1 MHKTWMAKKEESK
14 REWRLIDATDQ
25 TLGRLATTVA
35 NILRGKN
42 KVEYTPHVDVG
53 DFVVIINS
61 DKIKMSGRKLEQKK
75 YYRHTGFFG
84 GIKEKTMKNIMQEDS
99 TQIIIS
105 AVKGMLPN
113 NRLNRLVLKKLNV
126 YKDEEHPHK
135 AQKVTVVSL

>member
-1 MHKTWMAKKEESK
+1 MAKKEEAK

-75 YYRHTGFFG
+75 YYHHTGFFG
-84 GIKEKTMKNIMQEDS
+84 GIKEKTMKNIMEEDS

-105 AVKGMLPN
+105 AVKGMLPD

-126 YKDEEHPHK
+126 YKDAEHPHN

>member
-1 MHKTWMAKKEESK
+1 MHKTWMAKKEETQ

-25 TLGRLATTVA
+25 TLGRMATAVA

-42 KVEYTPHVDVG
+42 KPEYTPHVDVG

-61 DKIKMSGRKLEQKK
+61 DKVKLSGKKLEQKK

-84 GIKEKTMKNIMQEDS
+84 GIKEKTIKTAMQDDS

-126 YKDEEHPHK
+126 YKGSEHPHS
-135 AQKVTVVSL
+135 AQKVTLVNL

>member
-1 MHKTWMAKKEESK
+1 MHKTWMAKKEEAK

-25 TLGRLATTVA
+25 TLGRLATAVA

-61 DKIKMSGRKLEQKK
+61 DKIRMSGNKLEQKK

-84 GIKEKTMKNIMQEDS
+84 GIKEKTVKNIMAEDS
-99 TQIIIS
+99 TQVIVS

-126 YKDEEHPHK
+126 YKGTEHPHD

>member
-1 MHKTWMAKKEESK
+1 MHKTWMAKKEEAQ

-42 KVEYTPHVDVG
+42 KAEYTPHVDVG

-61 DKIKMSGRKLEQKK
+61 DKIRMSGRKLEQKK

-84 GIKEKTMKNIMQEDS
+84 GIKEKTMKNIMEEDS

-126 YKDEEHPHK
+126 YKDAEHPHE